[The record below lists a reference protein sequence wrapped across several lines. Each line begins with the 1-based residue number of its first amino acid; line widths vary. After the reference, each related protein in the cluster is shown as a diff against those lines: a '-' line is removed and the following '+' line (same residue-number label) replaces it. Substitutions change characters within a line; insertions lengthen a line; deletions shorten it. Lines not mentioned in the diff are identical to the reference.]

1 VDLPELLVIT
11 GRACTRIM
19 SGYQKGKADEAKIL
33 ESLREEGLLAMPKG
47 KTAGGLS
54 FEVVDANV
62 VFDSKPDNDTEGDI
76 FVSSQF
82 IPSKT
87 LARLELRRGVILIL
101 IDLQFTFLE
110 PFLLVD
116 QIFNLQ
122 TNHFTSMDLENVSR
136 LTLKGKTS

>member
-1 VDLPELLVIT
+1 
-11 GRACTRIM
+11 M

-110 PFLLVD
+110 PLLLD

-122 TNHFTSMDLENVSR
+122 TNHFTSMDLETVSR

>member
-1 VDLPELLVIT
+1 MIT

-87 LARLELRRGVILIL
+87 LARLELRRGVILIS
-101 IDLQFTFLE
+101 IDLQFTFWSN
-110 PFLLVD
+110 FYLL
-116 QIFNLQ
+116 IKFSPYKSITAMGSENL
-122 TNHFTSMDLENVSR
+122 TR
-136 LTLKGKTS
+136 LILKAKTS

>member
-1 VDLPELLVIT
+1 
-11 GRACTRIM
+11 M

-62 VFDSKPDNDTEGDI
+62 VFDSKPENDGEGDV

-87 LARLELRRGVILIL
+87 LARLELRRGVIFIVVLIQTLHFDLL
-101 IDLQFTFLE
+101 IKNQLGKNCSIAYFDDCNTVAT
-110 PFLLVD
+110 LL
-116 QIFNLQ
+116 
-122 TNHFTSMDLENVSR
+122 
-136 LTLKGKTS
+136 

>member
-62 VFDSKPDNDTEGDI
+62 VFDSKPDNDTEGDV

-87 LARLELRRGVILIL
+87 LARLELRRGVIVFLNRIS
-101 IDLQFTFLE
+101 ISFFGAIFTC
-110 PFLLVD
+110 
-116 QIFNLQ
+116 
-122 TNHFTSMDLENVSR
+122 
-136 LTLKGKTS
+136 

>member
-1 VDLPELLVIT
+1 MIT

-110 PFLLVD
+110 PFLLD

-122 TNHFTSMDLENVSR
+122 TNHFTSMDLETVSR
-136 LTLKGKTS
+136 LILKGKTS